1 MVNIRNRPISG
12 TSKLVGG
19 MSFGLSSIQGQSIFR
34 SSLQNPD
41 FDIRSR
47 KTVSASRTEMQSD
60 IFSPEWIV
68 HFSCRLLPSGIN
80 DMNLP
85 DSDGSTNTKIAKLVI
100 SMQGM
105 IRLTV

>member
-1 MVNIRNRPISG
+1 
-12 TSKLVGG
+12 
-19 MSFGLSSIQGQSIFR
+19 
-34 SSLQNPD
+34 
-41 FDIRSR
+41 
-47 KTVSASRTEMQSD
+47 MQSD
-60 IFSPEWIV
+60 IFSPEWRV

-100 SMQGM
+100 SMHGM